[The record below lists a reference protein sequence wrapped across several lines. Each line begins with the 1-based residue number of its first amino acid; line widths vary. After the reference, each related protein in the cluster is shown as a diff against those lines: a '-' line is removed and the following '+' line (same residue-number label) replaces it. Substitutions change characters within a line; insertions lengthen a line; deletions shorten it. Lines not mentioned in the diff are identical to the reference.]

1 MSLQTGI
8 RPNEELETTFKVLRE
23 PFCPLR
29 ACKISIISQ
38 ELVCSGILKAK
49 TTFEQEYDS
58 IVASLLKP
66 SEPCYILL
74 RSDKVDKEKIS
85 LWVFISYIPEDL
97 KVRDKMVYAAT
108 KSTLKKFFGG
118 CIDVEIS
125 GTTPAEILYSGYT
138 LHRKLEGSTPPL
150 SLSEIEKKE
159 LESLKVVILFFI
171 KLCVLLM
178 AEKAMSSVG
187 LSTRYE
193 VASKL
198 SFPLNKLAV
207 GALKELANFTIT
219 FVSLA
224 LNLDEETTCLDQRAN
239 STVKEISAELP
250 SESPRYLF
258 IAFNHEREG
267 AVETFIIFVYFCP
280 GFKCSIK
287 ERMCYSSCKSSVVTA
302 AEELGL
308 KITTK
313 IEIASARELTEE
325 NILSEL
331 FLVVV
336 PTRKSKT
343 T

>member
-159 LESLKVVILFFI
+159 LESLK
-171 KLCVLLM
+171 
-178 AEKAMSSVG
+178 AMSSVG

-331 FLVVV
+331 YPPEKAKLHKF
-336 PTRKSKT
+336 SKPKAAGRGARRLIT
-343 T
+343 